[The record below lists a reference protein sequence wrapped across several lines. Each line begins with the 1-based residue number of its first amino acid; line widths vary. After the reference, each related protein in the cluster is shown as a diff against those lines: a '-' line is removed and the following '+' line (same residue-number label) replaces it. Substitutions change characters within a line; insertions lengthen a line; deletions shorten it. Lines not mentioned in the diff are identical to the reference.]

1 MSSHLRNEILAACV
15 AGDLARVQELYG
27 KITLAPGEQAVLLA
41 AMTLKGAENDHAEIV
56 RFCLERGA
64 KPEYEVIN
72 EASEF
77 PEVFKV
83 LVTVGGLDVN
93 YDFEIA
99 GDMLI
104 NAVWELKVC
113 PTSNP
118 TRGGGDIRK
127 KKKEEKNRK
136 RMRMKKVK

>member
-1 MSSHLRNEILAACV
+1 MSSHLQNEILAAC
-15 AGDLARVQELYG
+15 ATGDLARVQVLYQ
-27 KITLAPGEQAVLLA
+27 KITLAPGEHAILLA
-41 AMTLKGAENDHAEIV
+41 AMTLKGAENGHPEIV
-56 RFCLERGA
+56 RFCLEQGA

-72 EASEF
+72 ESSEF

-104 NAVWELKVC
+104 NAVWELKVRL
-113 PTSNP
+113 SLISK
-118 TRGGGDIRK
+118 RGGVFQEKRTTKFG
-127 KKKEEKNRK
+127 KE
-136 RMRMKKVK
+136 